1 MSENNK
7 LFYQKSKHSTKT
19 FNKTIDA
26 LRKQLNFPIVIQNIE
41 LVWGHPMAKFHVA
54 KSFSDFFNRL
64 TRYNVNINEIRNYDG
79 ILTID
84 IINQTGSSWYEIK
97 KLTNTGLAKIKK
109 TNFDEVNQDL
119 LNDIYTH
126 DEDSTHL
133 DLT

>member
-7 LFYQKSKHSTKT
+7 LFYQKSKHSTKR
-19 FNKTIDA
+19 FNKTIDT

>member
-64 TRYNVNINEIRNYDG
+64 TRHNVNINEIRNYDG

-97 KLTNTGLAKIKK
+97 KLTNTGLTKIKK
-109 TNFDEVNQDL
+109 TNFDEVNQNL

>member
-19 FNKTIDA
+19 FNKTIDT

-64 TRYNVNINEIRNYDG
+64 TNHNVNINEIKNYDG

-97 KLTNTGLAKIKK
+97 KLTDTGLAKIKK
-109 TNFDEVNQDL
+109 TNFDEVNQNL
-119 LNDIYTH
+119 LNDIYAH

-133 DLT
+133 NLT